1 MKKRKLQ
8 TESTG
13 ETKQK
18 KQRTEKDGGG
28 PAMDQKENL
37 SQAPT
42 APVVIAPAAVDYV
55 AAVAAKNEMRS
66 NATLSAVAASVPIDA
81 VKQETAG
88 YLDSII
94 R

>member
-42 APVVIAPAAVDYV
+42 APVVIAPAAVDNV
-55 AAVAAKNEMRS
+55 AAAKNEMRS